1 ASSCPDDHYLRAAR
15 PITVSA
21 EEGAAESAAAA
32 LISGGGCF
40 EQEESAAAAA
50 TLTSA
55 VTSDRGEDD
64 QAPLDPT
71 AAVGVPAANSDARA
85 LSQVPH
91 FDTFLSENGV
101 ADLNSD
107 EDALQAGDCGDDNSA
122 NNSVPVAPSAEH
134 TYSDIGASSY
144 DDHGSIKLFESVTF
158 DREPPPPPPRL
169 CELDGTP
176 PASTSPSHVA
186 MATADPA
193 GDVAASL
200 LPDVRGLCQEVAGV
214 CGDVCEACGVRVR
227 SGWPTPC
234 ASERCAEPAP
244 AACGCASPGRL
255 MGRDWIAMRLDCL
268 THLSQV
274 SFAN

>member
-1 ASSCPDDHYLRAAR
+1 MHRLVTACISRKSPHRSDSADRKSPKSPPPTSANSGNSSTSKFFGLAWPDVGSRRSSSRRKRRKGGVGRSPSMGSQASSCPDDHYLRAAR

-158 DREPPPPPPRL
+158 DR
-169 CELDGTP
+169 
-176 PASTSPSHVA
+176 
-186 MATADPA
+186 
-193 GDVAASL
+193 
-200 LPDVRGLCQEVAGV
+200 V
-214 CGDVCEACGVRVR
+214 CRR
-227 SGWPTPC
+227 WN
-234 ASERCAEPAP
+234 R
-244 AACGCASPGRL
+244 
-255 MGRDWIAMRLDCL
+255 
-268 THLSQV
+268 H
-274 SFAN
+274 